1 MWVHCPSCVLPC
13 PAQPSPA
20 QNSPALSCPFL
31 SCPVLSC
38 PACQLVFPLRG
49 CFCLFCFIINKRQFF
64 LQQLSPRSHP
74 LPDPDRNGLKT
85 CSKVCNKEARIS
97 NEVGLLQNNGWI
109 RNVAMKQFH
118 NQLQRKTS
126 KTLFF
131 FFTCRIFKKLI
142 QIWIIFIQPVI
153 A

>member
-1 MWVHCPSCVLPC
+1 MGLLLYVGSLSVLLSVLCPALSS
-13 PAQPSPA
+13 PAQPSLVLLA
-20 QNSPALSCPFL
+20 SLFFL
-31 SCPVLSC
+31 YAVVFVCFVLLLIKS
-38 PACQLVFPLRG
+38 
-49 CFCLFCFIINKRQFF
+49 QFF

-97 NEVGLLQNNGWI
+97 NEVGLLQNDGWI
-109 RNVAMKQFH
+109 RNLAMKQFH

-131 FFTCRIFKKLI
+131 FFLHVE
-142 QIWIIFIQPVI
+142 FIRN
-153 A
+153 